1 MRLRGWQESGV
12 SVAMLGLLFCG
23 RRDLGKAAW
32 RKVTGSRVEGGLE
45 AGRAVR
51 GQDPQEVVE
60 GQGQR

>member
-12 SVAMLGLLFCG
+12 SVAVLGLLFCG
-23 RRDLGKAAW
+23 RKDLGKAAR
-32 RKVTGSRVEGGLE
+32 RKVTGSRVEE

-60 GQGQR
+60 GLGQR